1 MKGNKKIDIKSILK
15 MENRDYGELNDM
27 ANSIIDESVEELFK
41 KHAYGTK
48 TEQLNAFN
56 ALVKRFP
63 EYKTFCYPETFLRD
77 NELYICKENCDFVRR
92 SAFYDLVNN
101 YEEIRDYCGVELQD
115 INTELPFIEFDKE
128 TMEQLSKDE
137 IEALKEQH
145 CNFIDYKNRLK
156 VEIASRKQD
165 EENEYHFGDLINDLN
180 KKYFNNND

>member
-1 MKGNKKIDIKSILK
+1 MKGNKKVNIKAILK

-27 ANSIIDESVEELFK
+27 ANSIIDESVEDLLK

-77 NELYICKENCDFVRR
+77 NELYICKENCDYVRR
-92 SAFYDLVNN
+92 SAFYDMVNN
-101 YEEIRDYCGVELQD
+101 YEEISEYCGLELQD
-115 INTELPFIEFDKE
+115 ISTDLPFVEFDSE
-128 TMEQLSKDE
+128 TMKQLSKEE

-156 VEIASRKQD
+156 VEIESKKQD
-165 EENEYHFGDLINDLN
+165 EENEYRFSDFYNSLLDENLGNE
-180 KKYFNNND
+180 